1 MPIRVSPRITIPDD
15 EIDLTFVRASGA
27 GGQNVQKVSSAVQL
41 RFDVARSTA
50 LPEAVKKRL
59 VPLAG
64 RRLTEDGILIIMA
77 QQHRTQLRNREDAI
91 ARLVDLIREAAA
103 PPPPPRRPTRPTR
116 GSVERRLASKA
127 ARAMTKSTR
136 GRRPPPE

>member
-1 MPIRVSPRITIPDD
+1 MPIRVSPRITISDD
-15 EIDLTFVRASGA
+15 EIELTFVRASGA

-41 RFDVARSTA
+41 RFDVARSPS

-64 RRLTEDGILIIMA
+64 RRLTHDGVLIIMA

-91 ARLVDLIREAAA
+91 ARLIDLIREAAA
-103 PPPPPRRPTRPTR
+103 PPPPTRRATRPTR

-127 ARAMTKSTR
+127 ARSTTKSTR
-136 GRRPPPE
+136 GRPPTE